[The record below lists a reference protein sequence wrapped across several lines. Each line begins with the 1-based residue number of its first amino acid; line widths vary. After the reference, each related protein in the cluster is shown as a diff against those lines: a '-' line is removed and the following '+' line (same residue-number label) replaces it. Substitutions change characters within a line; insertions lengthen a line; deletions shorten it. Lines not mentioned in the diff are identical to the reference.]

1 MHTDVE
7 RKGEFHSNSTMLNEI
22 HKTVIQTVLSNLQ
35 SLPSDV
41 SHCHV
46 APLFSVDAFI
56 SSQHLVRLC
65 EVPIHT

>member
-1 MHTDVE
+1 
-7 RKGEFHSNSTMLNEI
+7 
-22 HKTVIQTVLSNLQ
+22 
-35 SLPSDV
+35 V

-65 EVPIHT
+65 EVPIHTSTTGTIMMLTILL